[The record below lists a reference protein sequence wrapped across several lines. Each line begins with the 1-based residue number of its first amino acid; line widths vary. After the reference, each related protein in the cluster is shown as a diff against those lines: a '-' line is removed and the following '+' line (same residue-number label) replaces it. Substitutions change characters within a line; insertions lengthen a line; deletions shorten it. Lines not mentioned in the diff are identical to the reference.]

1 MSNSIQRIRQ
11 QSILSSIVV
20 YIGFALGFL
29 NTYLFTIEGG
39 FTQEQYG
46 LTGIFIAIANIMLSF
61 SNLGMLVYVYKFYPY
76 YKTHL
81 APAKN
86 DMFFLSL
93 MVSGVGF
100 FIILISAFIFKDLV
114 VQKYS
119 TYSPGFVKYY
129 RFLFPFGYGL
139 TLYSLL
145 EAFAWQF
152 ERSVLTH
159 FIREVIFRLLTT
171 VLIILTYWHIIES
184 FDLFIKIY
192 SFTYSGIALLLGGYL
207 LYTKKIYFYPKIS
220 TLTKRLKK
228 QIITLCA
235 FLWSGSLIYN
245 LSQFFD
251 TVVIASVVK
260 DGLKATAVYTLAQNI
275 SSLIQAPQRALQAAV
290 IPHFSSAWKNKN
302 LAQIQLIYQRGSIN
316 QLLFSA
322 GMFALIWMNFT
333 GAVHTFHLKAA
344 YIDAKNIFLFI
355 GLTRIIE
362 MTFGLSS
369 QVISTSVYWKFD
381 FFTGMILLSLV
392 LPLNYFLAKEWGA
405 IGPAI
410 SNFIA
415 FTIYFAIRF
424 TFLYKKCGIQPLTI
438 QSLYVLIIGI
448 CCYCIAVYPAQNF
461 TGFYGIMLRSFIFI
475 STYLSLAYWI
485 KISEDLN
492 YYINKILRIFQ

>member
-1 MSNSIQRIRQ
+1 LSNSIQRIRQ

-61 SNLGMLVYVYKFYPY
+61 SNLGMLVYVYKFHPY

-81 APAKN
+81 APSKN
-86 DMFFLSL
+86 DMFFISL
-93 MVSGVGF
+93 VVSGVGF
-100 FIILISAFIFKDLV
+100 LIILISAFIFKDLV

-119 TYSPGFVKYY
+119 THSPDFVKYY

-145 EAFAWQF
+145 ESFAWQF

-159 FIREVIFRLLTT
+159 FFREVIFRLLTT
-171 VLIILTYWHIIES
+171 LLIVLTYRHIIES

-192 SFTYSGIALLLGGYL
+192 SFTYLGIAILLGGYL
-207 LYTKKIYFYPKIS
+207 LYTKKIYIYPKIS
-220 TLTKRLKK
+220 KLTHRLKK

-235 FLWSGSLIYN
+235 FLWSGSLIFN

-251 TVVIASVVK
+251 TIVIASVVK

-275 SSLIQAPQRALQAAV
+275 SSLVQAPQRALQAAV
-290 IPHFSSAWKNKN
+290 IPHFSTAWKDKN
-302 LAQIQLIYQRGSIN
+302 PSQIQLIYQRGSIN
-316 QLLFSA
+316 QLLFSV

-333 GAVHTFHLKAA
+333 EAINTFHLKTA

-355 GLTRIIE
+355 GLMRIIE

-369 QVISTSVYWKFD
+369 QIISTSVYWRFD
-381 FFTGMILLSLV
+381 FFTGIILLSLA

-410 SNFIA
+410 SNLIA
-415 FTIYFAIRF
+415 FSIYFAIRF
-424 TFLYKKCGIQPLTI
+424 TFLYKKFGIQPLTI
-438 QSLYVLIIGI
+438 QSLYILIVGI
-448 CCYCIAVYPAQNF
+448 CCYCMALYPTQ
-461 TGFYGIMLRSFIFI
+461 TISGFYGIILRSLIFV
-475 STYLSLAYWI
+475 STYIVLAYRI

-492 YYINKILRIFQ
+492 YYINKCLRVFQ